1 MVHFLFQ
8 DSPVNPS
15 TFEPRNPGFEPR
27 TRDSFARQA
36 AMRTLG
42 ATLVSVEPGQVE
54 ITLPWAEPL
63 TQQHGFLHAGMV
75 ATALDSACG
84 YAGFTLMP
92 VEAAVL
98 TIEFKINLLA
108 PAQGERFR
116 MVGTVIKPGRTVT
129 VCEGHA
135 YAIDGGKEKLIAT
148 MGCTL
153 MAVVGRDNIQG

>member
-1 MVHFLFQ
+1 MK
-8 DSPVNPS
+8 PA
-15 TFEPRNPGFEPR
+15 TFEPRNPDFEAR
-27 TRDSFARQA
+27 VRESFARQA

-42 ATLVSVEPGQVE
+42 ATLAVVKPGQVE

-84 YAGFTLMP
+84 YAGFSLMAAD
-92 VEAAVL
+92 AAVL
-98 TIEFKINLLA
+98 TIEFKINLLS
-108 PAQGERFR
+108 PAQGQRFR
-116 MVGTVIKPGRTVT
+116 MVGTVVKPGRTVT

-135 YAIDGGKEKLIAT
+135 YAIDGGQEKLVAT

>member
-1 MVHFLFQ
+1 M
-8 DSPVNPS
+8 NPP
-15 TFEPRNPGFEPR
+15 TFEPRNPDFEAR
-27 TRDSFARQA
+27 VRESFARQA

-42 ATLVSVEPGQVE
+42 ATLAEVKAGWVE

-84 YAGFTLMP
+84 YAGFSLMAAD
-92 VEAAVL
+92 AAVL

-108 PAQGERFR
+108 PAQGQRFR

-135 YAIDGGKEKLIAT
+135 YAIDGEREKLVAT